1 MADPRREKLEI
12 ILEEMLKDTWRTPY
26 MRSFADRIEAFYAP
40 AIDSD
45 AELRGKLK
53 ELFAGEPFY
62 EMSTDEVIDHILML
76 IRPHP
81 KPSPEDLAISE
92 QGWQE
97 IIGAFE
103 IQVRLQ
109 QPELQPLLEKLKR
122 LAAWGVKGG
131 E

>member
-1 MADPRREKLEI
+1 MSQLHKA
-12 ILEEMLKDTWRTPY
+12 
-26 MRSFADRIEAFYAP
+26 AEAVVASHDEWVV
-40 AIDSD
+40 AE

-53 ELFAGEPFY
+53 ELFSGEPFY

>member
-62 EMSTDEVIDHILML
+62 EMSTDEVIDQILAL
-76 IRPHP
+76 IRQQP
-81 KPSPEDLAISE
+81 KPSPGDVERINV
-92 QGWQE
+92 
-97 IIGAFE
+97 
-103 IQVRLQ
+103 IQN
-109 QPELQPLLEKLKR
+109 ELRMLPGPWPWKRDIEFLLTKL
-122 LAAWGVKGG
+122 LAAWGT
-131 E
+131 